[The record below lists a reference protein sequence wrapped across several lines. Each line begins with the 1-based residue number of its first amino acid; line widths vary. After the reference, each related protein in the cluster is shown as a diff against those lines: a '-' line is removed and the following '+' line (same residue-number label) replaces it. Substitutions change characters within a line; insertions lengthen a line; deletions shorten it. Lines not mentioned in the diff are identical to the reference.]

1 MEYRASSTVYKKFSN
16 ARSFNDKSAYDGVFA
31 APSKHGAPVFSARV
45 EDYREIFGG
54 SRVSSIPIL
63 DVPALSDKKFPG
75 DVRTSKV
82 EYSKIFGGFDELNFA
97 IPYEELL
104 AEANKTNSF
113 SQKTRTSAGRGSA
126 AAENSSQ
133 YEKENNFS
141 TREASSEPLDRTEKF
156 SVSYQKINQGN
167 KSFATETTHVA
178 LPHAIPGFSCLI
190 NEHSPVQMCGT
201 GMPTS
206 EKLNNICPENIGSEV
221 ADKVELPISGDS
233 EQAFKSSNPTNSQ
246 NRTGWFRSDSAD
258 KLFNGYEVDQGV
270 KNPDTPPK
278 YNFLPKFGINEGFS
292 GRTTGLKSEA
302 FEHSEDPCDG
312 SSPPYFG
319 EDVEV
324 NPVAAASVAALR
336 KAIDAAQESI
346 KIAKESMER
355 RKTAGLQKRKK
366 TRSSRSLN
374 SEERREVKT
383 SNNSGM
389 GKEKVA
395 RETCGTVDTS
405 EQAVAEIRG
414 QNSSTECP
422 VTQRAVRE
430 NLNASGRNYM
440 KFKMTEVDCREEEGE
455 ELDAK
460 EQFYEPRSFGE
471 NEAKELESVMED
483 NADGYEWQ
491 GNNGLKKAFE
501 NPGDCGDSLEVV
513 KETRPE
519 ESGINL
525 SVVKGILMSK
535 LKSVLGVVEQE
546 EGKMKCGQNQN
557 QLETNMK
564 AEASMELE
572 KCVEFLEDLKATK
585 DHEEFVIKEMG
596 KNNDMETQV
605 KAHLWEVE
613 GVRRICQ
620 QEEREMETN
629 TVQIENNVEKI
640 LDKSNEEERNISWTE
655 DFHDGK
661 DAHDMK
667 ESGQLKLSKE
677 LQQNKQDDEMIEG
690 LSFHLYNHE
699 IGHVPRQINIGESAV
714 HDGIV
719 KTTLDNSNS
728 ESKIE
733 LQDGFCEQDECDK
746 LSEDPEASDF
756 IESMEGVEVITD
768 QPVYPDTDNSTDIAK
783 ISFEVVN
790 NESETITEGDM
801 EDRLPFELFSMAKDA
816 LNCREF
822 RIKMEDSHASPIF
835 IHNDIDFGV
844 TDMKLEQKQHD
855 TPANRSSIFC
865 SLGNAEGLAPEFIGI
880 ERKIKKIEFST
891 NKENDNNSNEEETLR
906 TVSNIETG
914 NEPGASEDDKKI
926 SEEAMEETVTSIITE
941 ATEENYQATIKV
953 EESETDCVL
962 KKETQ
967 LESDEDNNRVG
978 SQFGTIEI
986 DSGIIHMIK
995 TSQGSRES
1003 EESYQ
1008 EIVTEDEMV
1017 ASDSSVEEVEYAA
1030 YLENLEEVNSPGS
1043 SGRKETLADIQQ
1055 ETSTSQKVTENE
1067 DHQTTP
1073 TLDEIEINADMQRRE
1088 ARAES
1093 KLNSEIAAH
1102 VLSQDKEV
1110 VEELAE
1116 NLTNQSILET
1126 GENLQATHLREEE
1139 KVLHEKFEKEAEV
1152 IKGRQRKID
1161 EAKEKE
1167 RERERLAVERAI
1179 REARE
1184 RAFVE
1189 ARERAAAGKAS
1200 SDTRRR
1206 VMARERSGKISVEAN
1221 HKPSAE
1227 KVSKEAKLKAE
1238 RAAVEMATAEARER
1252 ALEKAMSEK
1261 AISEARNLADKIV
1274 AEKLHGA
1281 AGDSKIKKS
1290 FSFSDSQPKGSCSS
1304 NNFRHANSFN
1314 FGGPDSSEGDVGSGG
1329 ESAQRCK
1336 ARLERHQRTVERVAK
1351 ALAEKNIRDILA
1363 QREQEERNRLAEALD
1378 AEVKRWSS
1386 GKEGNLRALLST
1398 LQYILGPDSGWQ
1410 PVPLTDIITTA
1421 AVKKAYRRAT
1431 LSVHP
1436 DKLQQRGATIQQK
1449 YICEKV
1455 FDLLKAAW
1463 NRFNVEER

>member
-1 MEYRASSTVYKKFSN
+1 MDYRASSTVYNKFSN

-63 DVPALSDKKFPG
+63 DVPALSDKKFPV

-104 AEANKTNSF
+104 VEANKTNSF
-113 SQKTRTSAGRGSA
+113 SQKTRISAGRGST

-133 YEKENNFS
+133 YEKESNFS
-141 TREASSEPLDRTEKF
+141 TREASSQPLDRMEKF

-167 KSFATETTHVA
+167 KSYSAETAHVA
-178 LPHAIPGFSCLI
+178 LPHAIPGFSCVI
-190 NEHSPVQMCGT
+190 DQQSPVQMSGT
-201 GMPTS
+201 GMPSS
-206 EKLNNICPENIGSEV
+206 EKLNNIRPENIGNTEA
-221 ADKVELPISGDS
+221 ADKSYLPISGDS
-233 EQAFKSSNPTNSQ
+233 EQVFKSSNPTNSQ
-246 NRTGWFRSDSAD
+246 SRTGWFRSDSAD

-270 KNPDTPPK
+270 QNPDTPPK
-278 YNFLPKFGINEGFS
+278 CNFLPKFGIDAGFS

-302 FEHSEDPCDG
+302 FEHSKDPCDG

-355 RKTAGLQKRKK
+355 RKTAGLQKHKK
-366 TRSSRSLN
+366 ASSSRRLT
-374 SEERREVKT
+374 SEEKRVVKT
-383 SNNSGM
+383 SNNSGTCQ
-389 GKEKVA
+389 EKVA
-395 RETCGTVDTS
+395 GETCRKVDTL
-405 EQAVAEIRG
+405 EQAVAEIRR
-414 QNSSTECP
+414 QNSTTECP
-422 VTQRAVRE
+422 VTQSAVRE
-430 NLNASGRNYM
+430 NLNASGTNNM
-440 KFKMTEVDCREEEGE
+440 EFKMTEVECREEEGE
-455 ELDAK
+455 ELDAE

-471 NEAKELESVMED
+471 DEAEELEPVKED

-491 GNNGLKKAFE
+491 GNNGLKKTFE
-501 NPGDCGDSLEVV
+501 NPGESGDSLVVV
-513 KETRPE
+513 KEAGPE
-519 ESGINL
+519 EGGINL

-535 LKSVLGVVEQE
+535 LKSVLGVVEHVE
-546 EGKMKCGQNQN
+546 DKMKFGQNQN

-564 AEASMELE
+564 VESSMEHK
-572 KCVEFLEDLKATK
+572 KCVELLEELKVTK
-585 DHEEFVIKEMG
+585 DHEEFANREMEEE
-596 KNNDMETQV
+596 NDMETHF
-605 KAHLWEVE
+605 KAHQWGVEEV
-613 GVRRICQ
+613 RHICQ
-620 QEEREMETN
+620 QEEKEMETN

-640 LDKSNEEERNISWTE
+640 LDKTNEDERNINLID
-655 DFHDGK
+655 DFHDDGK
-661 DAHDMK
+661 DSHVME
-667 ESGQLKLSKE
+667 ESGELKLSS
-677 LQQNKQDDEMIEG
+677 LQENKQDDEIIEG
-690 LSFHLYNHE
+690 ISFHLFNHE
-699 IGHVPRQINIGESAV
+699 IEHVLRQINIGECGVPES
-714 HDGIV
+714 IV
-719 KTTLDNSNS
+719 KATLDNRNT

-733 LQDGFCEQDECDK
+733 LQDGSCKQDEVSK
-746 LSEDPEASDF
+746 LSEDQEASDF
-756 IESMEGVEVITD
+756 IESMEEVEVILD
-768 QPVYPDTDNSTDIAK
+768 QPAYRDIDNSKDVEK
-783 ISFEVVN
+783 VSFEFES

-801 EDRLPFELFSMAKDA
+801 EDRLPFELFSLAEDA
-816 LNCREF
+816 LKRREF
-822 RIKMEDSHASPIF
+822 KIRMDHSHISPVI
-835 IHNDIDFGV
+835 IQNGVDFGV
-844 TDMKLEQKQHD
+844 IDIKLGQKYKE
-855 TPANRSSIFC
+855 A
-865 SLGNAEGLAPEFIGI
+865 LAPEFREI
-880 ERKIKKIEFST
+880 ERNIEEIEFST
-891 NKENDNNSNEEETLR
+891 NKENDDNNSNEEVTFR
-906 TVSNIETG
+906 TANNINIEAS
-914 NEPGASEDDKKI
+914 NEPSTSEDNKKV
-926 SEEAMEETVTSIITE
+926 SEEAMEEMVTRIIAE
-941 ATEENYQATIKV
+941 ATQENYQATIKV
-953 EESETDCVL
+953 EESETDYVL
-962 KKETQ
+962 KKEMQ
-967 LESDEDNNRVG
+967 LDSNENNNRAG
-978 SQFGTIEI
+978 SQSGTIEI

-995 TSQGSRES
+995 TSQSSRES
-1003 EESYQ
+1003 EESYH
-1008 EIVTEDEMV
+1008 VTEDEME
-1017 ASDSSVEEVEYAA
+1017 ASDSSDEELEYAA
-1030 YLENLEEVNSPGS
+1030 HLENLEVNSSGS
-1043 SGRKETLADIQQ
+1043 SESKENLADMEQ
-1055 ETSTSQKVTENE
+1055 EISTSQKVTNNE

-1073 TLDEIEINADMQRRE
+1073 ILGETETNADMQTRE
-1088 ARAES
+1088 AGVES
-1093 KLNSEIAAH
+1093 KFNSETAARG
-1102 VLSQDKEV
+1102 LSQAKEV
-1110 VEELAE
+1110 VEKLAE
-1116 NLTNQSILET
+1116 NLANQSILET
-1126 GENLQATHLREEE
+1126 GENDQATHLMEEE
-1139 KVLHEKFEKEAEV
+1139 NVFHETFEKEAEV

-1167 RERERLAVERAI
+1167 KERERLAVERAI

-1189 ARERAAAGKAS
+1189 ARERAAAGRAS
-1200 SDTRRR
+1200 ADTRRR
-1206 VMARERSGKISVEAN
+1206 VMAEARDRSGKVSIETN
-1221 HKPSAE
+1221 HKPSAD
-1227 KVSKEAKLKAE
+1227 KVSKEAKLKAQ

-1281 AGDSKIKKS
+1281 AGDSRVKKS
-1290 FSFSDSQPKGSCSS
+1290 FSFSDSQPKGPGSS

-1314 FGGPDSSEGDVGSGG
+1314 LGGADSSEREVGSSG

-1363 QREQEERNRLAEALD
+1363 QKEQEERNRLAESLD

-1410 PVPLTDIITTA
+1410 AVPLTDIITTA

>member
-1 MEYRASSTVYKKFSN
+1 MEYRASSTIYKKFSN

-31 APSKHGAPVFSARV
+31 TPSKHGAPVFSARV

-63 DVPALSDKKFPG
+63 DVPALSDKKFPV

-113 SQKTRTSAGRGSA
+113 SQKTRISAGRGST
-126 AAENSSQ
+126 AAESSSQ
-133 YEKENNFS
+133 YEKGSNFS
-141 TREASSEPLDRTEKF
+141 TREASSQPLDRMEKF

-167 KSFATETTHVA
+167 KSYATETAHVA

-190 NEHSPVQMCGT
+190 DEHSPVQLSGT

-206 EKLNNICPENIGSEV
+206 EKLNSIRPESIGSTEV
-221 ADKVELPISGDS
+221 ADRPELPISGDS

-246 NRTGWFRSDSAD
+246 TRTGWFRSDSAD

-270 KNPDTPPK
+270 QNPDTPPK
-278 YNFLPKFGINEGFS
+278 YNFLPKFGISEGFS
-292 GRTTGLKSEA
+292 GRKTGLKSEA
-302 FEHSEDPCDG
+302 FGHSEDPCDG

-346 KIAKESMER
+346 KFAKESMER
-355 RKTAGLQKRKK
+355 RKTAGLQKHKK
-366 TRSSRSLN
+366 KRSSRSLN
-374 SEERREVKT
+374 SEERREVKA
-383 SNNSGM
+383 SNNSGTCQ
-389 GKEKVA
+389 EKVA
-395 RETCGTVDTS
+395 GGTCGKVDTLA
-405 EQAVAEIRG
+405 QAVAEIRG
-414 QNSSTECP
+414 QNSCTECP
-422 VTQRAVRE
+422 ITQSAVRE
-430 NLNASGRNYM
+430 NLNASGTNYM
-440 KFKMTEVDCREEEGE
+440 EFKMTEVDCREEEGE
-455 ELDAK
+455 ELDVK

-471 NEAKELESVMED
+471 DEPEEMEPVKED
-483 NADGYEWQ
+483 NGDGYEWQ
-491 GNNGLKKAFE
+491 GNNELKKTFE
-501 NPGDCGDSLEVV
+501 NPGEYGDSLVGV
-513 KETRPE
+513 KEARPE

-525 SVVKGILMSK
+525 SVVKDILMSK

-546 EGKMKCGQNQN
+546 KDKMNYGQNQD

-564 AEASMELE
+564 AEASMEHE
-572 KCVEFLEDLKATK
+572 KCVELLEEHKVTK
-585 DHEEFVIKEMG
+585 EHEEFVIREMEE
-596 KNNDMETQV
+596 KNDMETQV
-605 KAHLWEVE
+605 NAHQLGVEEV
-613 GVRRICQ
+613 RHICQ
-620 QEEREMETN
+620 QEEKEMKTN
-629 TVQIENNVEKI
+629 TVQIENNVKKM
-640 LDKSNEEERNISWTE
+640 LDKSNKEERNINRID

-667 ESGQLKLSKE
+667 ETDELKLSN
-677 LQQNKQDDEMIEG
+677 LQENKQDDEMIEG

-699 IGHVPRQINIGESAV
+699 IGQDVLRRINIGECSV
-714 HDGIV
+714 QESIV
-719 KTTLDNSNS
+719 KATLDNLNT

-733 LQDGFCEQDECDK
+733 LQDGYCKQGEFDK
-746 LSEDPEASDF
+746 LSEDQKASDF
-756 IESMEGVEVITD
+756 VESMEGVEVITD
-768 QPVYPDTDNSTDIAK
+768 QLVYQDTDNSTDIAK
-783 ISFEVVN
+783 ISFGVVS
-790 NESETITEGDM
+790 NESGTITEGDL
-801 EDRLPFELFSMAKDA
+801 EDRLPFELSSMAKDM
-816 LNCREF
+816 LKCREF
-822 RIKMEDSHASPIF
+822 RIKMEESYTSPIF
-835 IHNDIDFGV
+835 IENGIDFGAI
-844 TDMKLEQKQHD
+844 DMKLEQKQHD
-855 TPANRSSIFC
+855 TPANKSSIFC
-865 SLGNAEGLAPEFIGI
+865 SLGNAEDLAPEFRGM
-880 ERKIKKIEFST
+880 ERNIKEIEFST
-891 NKENDNNSNEEETLR
+891 NKENDDDNSNEEETFR
-906 TVSNIETG
+906 TVNNIEAG
-914 NEPGASEDDKKI
+914 NGPSTSEDDKKI
-926 SEEAMEETVTSIITE
+926 SEEVMEETVTSIITE
-941 ATEENYQATIKV
+941 ASMENYQATIKV
-953 EESETDCVL
+953 EESETDYVL
-962 KKETQ
+962 KKEMQ
-967 LESDEDNNRVG
+967 LESDENNNRVG
-978 SQFGTIEI
+978 SQSGTIEI
-986 DSGIIHMIK
+986 DSEIIHMIK
-995 TSQGSRES
+995 TSQSSRES
-1003 EESYQ
+1003 EESYH
-1008 EIVTEDEMV
+1008 VTEDEME
-1017 ASDSSVEEVEYAA
+1017 ASDSSDEEMEYAA
-1030 YLENLEEVNSPGS
+1030 HLEHLEKVNSPGS
-1043 SGRKETLADIQQ
+1043 SGRKENLADIQQ
-1055 ETSTSQKVTENE
+1055 EVSTSQTVTDNE
-1067 DHQTTP
+1067 DHQTP
-1073 TLDEIEINADMQRRE
+1073 TLGEIECNADLRRRE
-1088 ARAES
+1088 AEVES
-1093 KLNSEIAAH
+1093 KFNSETAAH
-1102 VLSQDKEV
+1102 DLSQAKEV
-1110 VEELAE
+1110 VEELVE
-1116 NLTNQSILET
+1116 NLMNQSILET
-1126 GENLQATHLREEE
+1126 ENHQATHLMEEE
-1139 KVLHEKFEKEAEV
+1139 KVFHEKFEKEAEV
-1152 IKGRQRKID
+1152 IKERQKKID

-1189 ARERAAAGKAS
+1189 ARERAAAGRAS
-1200 SDTRRR
+1200 ADTRRR
-1206 VMARERSGKISVEAN
+1206 VMPEARERSGKVSIEAN
-1221 HKPSAE
+1221 HKPSVE
-1227 KVSKEAKLKAE
+1227 KVSKEAKLKAQ
-1238 RAAVEMATAEARER
+1238 RAAVEMATSEARER

-1281 AGDSKIKKS
+1281 TGESKIKKS
-1290 FSFSDSQPKGSCSS
+1290 FSFSDSQPKGPCSS

-1314 FGGPDSSEGDVGSGG
+1314 LGGPDSSEREVGSSG

-1363 QREQEERNRLAEALD
+1363 QKEQEERNRLAESLD

-1410 PVPLTDIITTA
+1410 AVPLTDIITAA